1 MITRATA
8 YQLIAFA
15 LITVVGVTYVTLRY
29 VGLGD
34 IVSGRSYVV
43 SVDLAES
50 GGIFE
55 GAEVTYRGVTTGRV
69 EALRLE
75 GDGVRVDLRMDGGS
89 QVPADTDA
97 VVENR
102 SAVGEQYLD
111 LQPVTASAPFLAG
124 GDVIPRER
132 TRTPVAT
139 ETLLLDLDRLV
150 NSVNKQDL
158 QVVVSELGKAFAGGG
173 RDLQRL
179 LDAGDRLTLAATD
192 ALPET
197 ITLIEDGAIVL
208 DTQRETGSS
217 IRSFAADLADLS
229 ETLATPQTDS
239 DLRAVLDR
247 GVVAS
252 GELDG
257 LLQDNRTALA
267 GLLTNLVTVGEV
279 TVTRVDGI
287 EQMLVTYPAVVA
299 GGFTVVP
306 GDGTSHFGLVLST
319 TPAACTQ
326 GYEGT
331 TKTDPNQT
339 SGLAPTNDGARCT
352 AARGSG
358 TNVRGAQ
365 NAPYPGV
372 RPVVGP
378 PAELPGRR
386 PRVVRRRTAGIARH
400 GRARARP
407 RRHQRGRRPRAAA
420 PRSRVVT
427 PATVRVSRPGRRA
440 GTLALVVLL
449 VVAVLGSLV
458 VLATRIGPVLGQRG
472 TDERRTQVLQQAK
485 QAAVNFTTLDYES
498 FDEDVELV
506 LDGSTGTFREQFRA
520 GVDDV
525 RELVTQNRSRSVGT
539 VREAALVSDD
549 DDSARVLVVVDTEV
563 TNVASTTPVPRHYRI
578 QMDLTRTGDTWL
590 VSDLTFV
597 SSQVELPGGVADP
610 GATPAPTTPAPTTTA
625 PTTGA
630 TP

>member
-1 MITRATA
+1 MITRATV

-34 IVSGRSYVV
+34 LVSGRSYLV

-111 LQPVTASAPFLAG
+111 LQPATASAPFLAG

-150 NSVNKQDL
+150 NSVNRQDL

-229 ETLATPQTDS
+229 ETLASPQTDS

-252 GELDG
+252 TELDG
-257 LLQDNRTALA
+257 LLQDNRSALA

-319 TPAACTQ
+319 TPAPCTQ

-331 TKTDPNQT
+331 TRTDPNQT
-339 SGLAPTNDGARCT
+339 SGLGPTNDDARCT

-365 NAPYPGV
+365 NAPYPAYDRSSGLPQSYLV
-372 RPVVGP
+372 DGPGSSAGAPQGSPVTVV
-378 PAELPGRR
+378 PG
-386 PRVVRRRTAGIARH
+386 H
-400 GRARARP
+400 
-407 RRHQRGRRPRAAA
+407 A
-420 PRSRVVT
+420 P
-427 PATVRVSRPGRRA
+427 A
-440 GTLALVVLL
+440 GT
-449 VVAVLGSLV
+449 S
-458 VLATRIGPVLGQRG
+458 
-472 TDERRTQVLQQAK
+472 
-485 QAAVNFTTLDYES
+485 
-498 FDEDVELV
+498 
-506 LDGSTGTFREQFRA
+506 
-520 GVDDV
+520 GVDAL
-525 RELVTQNRSRSVGT
+525 EL
-539 VREAALVSDD
+539 L
-549 DDSARVLVVVDTEV
+549 L
-563 TNVASTTPVPRHYRI
+563 
-578 QMDLTRTGDTWL
+578 L
-590 VSDLTFV
+590 
-597 SSQVELPGGVADP
+597 
-610 GATPAPTTPAPTTTA
+610 GA
-625 PTTGA
+625 GS
-630 TP
+630 